1 MTYTIQ
7 QIADALG
14 AKAVGDTTLRIA
26 KLAEPATAHADDLAL
41 AMSPKYAQTLS
52 DGAALA
58 AMLWPD
64 ADWQGMGLKAAI
76 LPDRPRFAMSG
87 LTRMMDPGQG
97 FETGIHPSAI
107 IDPVAQLADD
117 VTVGPLTIVA
127 AGAQIGAGSIIG
139 PQCYIGT
146 GASIGKNAYLRDH
159 VSIGARVSI
168 GDNFIAQPGARLGG
182 DGFSF
187 VTPEPS
193 TVEETRK
200 TLGDRGDTKA
210 QQWARI
216 HTLGSVTV
224 GDDVECGMNV
234 TVDSGTIR
242 DTMIG
247 DGTKLDN
254 LVHLGHNVVV
264 GNCLLCGQVG
274 VAGSVT
280 IGDNVVLGGQVGV
293 SDNIFIGDG
302 VIAGGGTKIMS
313 NAPAGRSMLGYPG
326 TEMSK
331 QIEGYKA
338 LRRLPRLIRD
348 FAKLKADLAQSDRSK
363 ASDES

>member
-1 MTYTIQ
+1 M
-7 QIADALG
+7 
-14 AKAVGDTTLRIA
+14 R
-26 KLAEPATAHADDLAL
+26 
-41 AMSPKYAQTLS
+41 
-52 DGAALA
+52 
-58 AMLWPD
+58 
-64 ADWQGMGLKAAI
+64 
-76 LPDRPRFAMSG
+76 R
-87 LTRMMDPGQG
+87 
-97 FETGIHPSAI
+97 
-107 IDPVAQLADD
+107 
-117 VTVGPLTIVA
+117 
-127 AGAQIGAGSIIG
+127 GSIIG

-159 VSIGARVSI
+159 VSIGARVNI

-200 TLGDRGDTKA
+200 TLGNRGDTKA

-264 GNCLLCGQVG
+264 GKNCLLCGQVG